1 MQNLLIIVNSV
12 VVQIP
17 RVVRSFPDEA
27 RHILC
32 CDSHALRRH
41 HHPHRRHGSII
52 SPACPRIAGGTN
64 PHQVPKPFEVGI
76 LKWSQDVY
84 NAGHTSEQEAQRCSS
99 ATPMLPTQL
108 GQTTNQAATNCST
121 RAIGFVEFITASL
134 VHLVVKV
141 TKPVPGY
148 QGITPAPK
156 PANGEINLSNANV
169 LPRD

>member
-1 MQNLLIIVNSV
+1 MKRATYYVATLMLCGGIITPTAAMA
-12 VVQIP
+12 Q
-17 RVVRSFPDEA
+17 SFPQ
-27 RHILC
+27 
-32 CDSHALRRH
+32 
-41 HHPHRRHGSII
+41 
-52 SPACPRIAGGTN
+52 PAPASQAAQN

-84 NAGHTSEQEAQRCSS
+84 NAGH
-99 ATPMLPTQL
+99 
-108 GQTTNQAATNCST
+108 TTNQAATNCST

>member
-1 MQNLLIIVNSV
+1 MKRATYYVATLMLCGGIITPTAAMA
-12 VVQIP
+12 Q
-17 RVVRSFPDEA
+17 SFPQ
-27 RHILC
+27 
-32 CDSHALRRH
+32 
-41 HHPHRRHGSII
+41 
-52 SPACPRIAGGTN
+52 PAPTSQAAQN

-169 LPRD
+169 LPRN

>member
-1 MQNLLIIVNSV
+1 MLLSY
-12 VVQIP
+12 
-17 RVVRSFPDEA
+17 PDA
-27 RHILC
+27 
-32 CDSHALRRH
+32 A
-41 HHPHRRHGSII
+41 HPVGANHK
-52 SPACPRIAGGTN
+52 PA
-64 PHQVPKPFEVGI
+64 
-76 LKWSQDVY
+76 
-84 NAGHTSEQEAQRCSS
+84 
-99 ATPMLPTQL
+99 
-108 GQTTNQAATNCST
+108 AANCST